1 MKIELQ
7 KFERFI
13 TESIIEE
20 MYDGV
25 DPKEKFVSSAL
36 ESIGETIDSVV
47 EKISDH
53 GLNAR
58 AVRGFFVDILYN
70 LIFQKPIKNRAK
82 MIEYSHALSL
92 AKKIYE
98 EIHKKLLSEVITSK
112 NSTILEEFDYPSSSG
127 GSSLGAR
134 MIRLLAVL
142 GVNALNN
149 TVVPMMKRTS
159 ELISKLSKDVQPA
172 FVELQARALEAA
184 EKYGPHILKA
194 TGVVGIA
201 LISAAANIEK
211 MASIKIKKL
220 KNALIASEIEKAED
234 SISSLSDDESE
245 KEEIPSEA
253 EQKLN
258 NSIEELISWLSSNI
272 VGLLSSDE
280 DFMLAVKSYN
290 PRTRWSGGNITI
302 KEVSK
307 IVDQLI
313 KINLFK
319 TKNTPRKI
327 GLLDSP
333 STIDELMSLMSDF
346 REIANGELEDTVSVK
361 KVFAKLT
368 EDLPRKASE
377 EFYRA
382 NSSEFGF
389 S

>member
-47 EKISDH
+47 EKTSDH

-112 NSTILEEFDYPSSSG
+112 NSTILEEFDYPRSS

-172 FVELQARALEAA
+172 FVELRARALEAA

-201 LISAAANIEK
+201 LTSAAANIEK

-245 KEEIPSEA
+245 KEEIPWEA

-280 DFMLAVKSYN
+280 DFMLSVKSYN
-290 PRTRWSGGNITI
+290 PRIRWSGENITI

-327 GLLDSP
+327 GLLDSS

-346 REIANGELEDTVSVK
+346 REIANGELGDTVSVK